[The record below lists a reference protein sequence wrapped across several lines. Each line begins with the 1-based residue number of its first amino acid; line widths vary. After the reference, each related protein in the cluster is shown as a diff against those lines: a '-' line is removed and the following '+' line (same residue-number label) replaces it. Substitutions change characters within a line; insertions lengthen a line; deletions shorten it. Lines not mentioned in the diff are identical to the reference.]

1 MVEILWFVFFSA
13 FAVQL
18 FYLIFIFGRLAFFYK
33 KPSEVAF
40 EENNER
46 VTVIISARNELE
58 NLKKLLPNL
67 FAQDYPNTEV
77 LVVNDQSVDGTE
89 DWLMELAI
97 GHPDLKMVHVRY
109 TPDHVTSKKYAL
121 TLGIKVA
128 SSDIILLT
136 DADCMP
142 VSNQWI
148 RRMTAPLRLEDKI
161 FAIGH
166 GSYQTLPGFLNKLI
180 QFETMLTALY
190 YFSFGLW
197 KSPFM
202 GVGRNLCYRRSFFM
216 EQKAFKGLWHITGG
230 DDDLFVNKYATKKN
244 TAMVIHPESITLSLP
259 KTKFE
264 DFLVQKRRHFHAG
277 KYYRLKD
284 KLKLGIYSLTHL
296 IYWLS
301 AIILLAMSRSWEPI
315 VLILGFVLTR
325 ALLQYTIIRQAKMK
339 LEGMGKVLWTMF
351 FDFMYM
357 IYFWIVGTKG
367 YLSKTVKWK

>member
-1 MVEILWFVFFSA
+1 MIDILWLVFFSA
-13 FAVQL
+13 VAIQL

-33 KPSEVAF
+33 KPSEVDY
-40 EENNER
+40 EENQEG
-46 VTVIISARNELE
+46 VTVILSARNELE
-58 NLKKLLPNL
+58 NLKELLPKL
-67 FAQDYPNTEV
+67 FSQQYPNFEV

-89 DWLMELAI
+89 DWLMEYA
-97 GHPDLKMVHVRY
+97 GNHPNLKTVHVRY
-109 TPDHVTSKKYAL
+109 TPNHVTSKKYAL
-121 TLGIKVA
+121 TLGIKMA
-128 SSDIILLT
+128 ASDIILLT
-136 DADCMP
+136 DADCIP
-142 VSNQWI
+142 VSDQWI
-148 RRMTAPLRLEDKI
+148 TRMTAPLRLENKI

-216 EQKAFKGLWHITGG
+216 EKKAFKGLWHIIGG
-230 DDDLFVNKYATKKN
+230 DDDLFVNKYANKKN
-244 TAMVIHPESITLSLP
+244 TALVIHPESITLSQP
-259 KTKFE
+259 KTKFS

-296 IYWLS
+296 IYWFS
-301 AIILLAMSRSWEPI
+301 AIILLAISRSWEPI
-315 VLILGFVLTR
+315 ALILGFVFTR

>member
-1 MVEILWFVFFSA
+1 MVDILWLVFFSA
-13 FAVQL
+13 VSIQL
-18 FYLIFIFGRLAFFYK
+18 FYLIFIFGRLAFFYR
-33 KPSEVAF
+33 KPAERGG
-40 EENNER
+40 EENQER
-46 VTVIISARNELE
+46 VTVIIAARNELE
-58 NLKKLLPNL
+58 NLKELLPKL
-67 FAQDYPNTEV
+67 FSQNYPNFEV
-77 LVVNDQSVDGTE
+77 LIVNDQSIDTTE
-89 DWLMELAI
+89 DWLMAYADSQ
-97 GHPDLKMVHVRY
+97 PNLKTVHVRY
-109 TPDHVTSKKYAL
+109 TPNHVTSKKYAL

-136 DADCMP
+136 DADCIP

-148 RRMTAPLRLEDKI
+148 TRMTAPLRLDNKI

-166 GSYQTLPGFLNKLI
+166 GSYRTLPGFLNKLI

-216 EQKAFKGLWHITGG
+216 EQKAFKGLWHILGG
-230 DDDLFVNKYATKKN
+230 DDDLFVNKYANKNN
-244 TAMVIHPESITLSLP
+244 TALVIHPESITLSLP
-259 KTKFE
+259 KTDFS
-264 DFLVQKRRHFHAG
+264 DFLIQKRRHFQAG

-284 KLKLGIYSLTHL
+284 KLKLGVYSLTHL
-296 IYWLS
+296 VYWFS
-301 AIILLAMSRSWEPI
+301 AIILLALSRSWEPI
-315 VLILGFVLTR
+315 ALILGFVFTR

>member
-1 MVEILWFVFFSA
+1 MVDILWLVFFSA
-13 FAVQL
+13 VSIQL
-18 FYLIFIFGRLAFFYK
+18 FYLIFIFGRLAFFYR
-33 KPSEVAF
+33 KPAERGG
-40 EENNER
+40 EENQER
-46 VTVIISARNELE
+46 VTVIIAARNELE
-58 NLKKLLPNL
+58 NLKELLPKL
-67 FAQDYPNTEV
+67 FSQNYPNFEV
-77 LVVNDQSVDGTE
+77 LIVNDQSIDTTE
-89 DWLMELAI
+89 DWLMAYADSQ
-97 GHPDLKMVHVRY
+97 PNLKTVHVRY
-109 TPDHVTSKKYAL
+109 TPNHVTSKKYAL

-136 DADCMP
+136 DADCIP

-148 RRMTAPLRLEDKI
+148 TRMTAPLRLDNKI

-166 GSYQTLPGFLNKLI
+166 GSYRTLPGFLNKLI

-216 EQKAFKGLWHITGG
+216 EQKAFKGLWHILGG
-230 DDDLFVNKYATKKN
+230 DDDLFVNKYANKNN
-244 TAMVIHPESITLSLP
+244 TALVIHPESITLSLP
-259 KTKFE
+259 KTDFS
-264 DFLVQKRRHFHAG
+264 DFLIQKRRHFQAG

-284 KLKLGIYSLTHL
+284 KLKLGVYSLTHL
-296 IYWLS
+296 VYWFS
-301 AIILLAMSRSWEPI
+301 AIILLALSRSWEPI
-315 VLILGFVLTR
+315 ALILGFVFTR
-325 ALLQYTIIRQAKMK
+325 ALLQYAIIRQAKMK